1 MGKNEM
7 NHQDKYKLID
17 DHDNYQ
23 LIEAFQADFLAQC
36 TIEHCRQRR
45 KVYFRCTNKAGDVAM
60 INVSELYNKKR
71 LGRKIESLTGKAM
84 PFMDEWDHNQF
95 IRKIMAATGD
105 HIEIITA
112 QQLKKSVG

>member
-60 INVSELYNKKR
+60 INVSELYSEKR
-71 LGRKIESLTGKAM
+71 LRRKVEPLTGKAM
-84 PFMDEWDHNQF
+84 AYMDEWDHNQF
-95 IRKIMAATGD
+95 IRKIMAAVVAY
-105 HIEIITA
+105 IEI
-112 QQLKKSVG
+112 

>member
-1 MGKNEM
+1 MGRIGMK
-7 NHQDKYKLID
+7 HQDKYELMD

-36 TIEHCRQRR
+36 TIEHCRQRK
-45 KVYFRCTNKAGDVAM
+45 KVYFRCTNNAGDVAM

-112 QQLKKSVG
+112 HQLKKSAG